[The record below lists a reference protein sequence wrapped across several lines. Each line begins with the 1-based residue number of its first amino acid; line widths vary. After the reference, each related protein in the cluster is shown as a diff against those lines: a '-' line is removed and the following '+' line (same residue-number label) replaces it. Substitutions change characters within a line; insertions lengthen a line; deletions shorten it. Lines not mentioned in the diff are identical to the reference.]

1 MNDSALE
8 AAIAPLAA
16 AHPGCSGI
24 YPLPGGL
31 DAFAARMLLARA
43 AERTLD
49 VQYYIWD
56 GDKTGTLLFNALR
69 AAADRGVR
77 VRLLLD
83 DHNAIGLDE
92 TLAELD
98 THPMLEV
105 RLFNPLRI
113 RRPRWINY
121 LIDFTRV
128 NRRMHNKSITADA
141 AATIVGGRNVAD
153 KYFDAS
159 DEIVFADL
167 DVLAVGPVARDV
179 AADFERYWNSVSA
192 CPARRLL
199 PPVAPARCA
208 ELAEQAVGFERSPA
222 AAAYMHAVHE
232 LAPVQRLLRGQ
243 LALEWAPTH
252 LLCDDPA
259 KARGRAR
266 RRQQMSFRLDAI
278 VGESASSFDL
288 VSAYFVPTARGVR
301 ALTQLARRGV
311 AIRILTN
318 SLAATD
324 VAAVHAGYAK
334 RRKPLLRAG
343 IELLEWR
350 LAPQTAPLRKRMG
363 FGSGSG
369 GSAGRS
375 SAASL
380 HAKTFSVD
388 RRSVF
393 VGSFNFEPRSARLNT
408 ELGVIIDSPTL
419 ACRIEAEI
427 SAGLAQTAWKV
438 SLSPAGELQWSGE
451 RDGRPE
457 QHDVEPE
464 TWLHQRAGVWLLS
477 LLPIEWLL

>member
-24 YPLPGGL
+24 HPLPGGL
-31 DAFAARMLLARA
+31 DAFAARMLLAGA

-192 CPARRLL
+192 CPARRL
-199 PPVAPARCA
+199 
-208 ELAEQAVGFERSPA
+208 
-222 AAAYMHAVHE
+222 
-232 LAPVQRLLRGQ
+232 
-243 LALEWAPTH
+243 
-252 LLCDDPA
+252 CDDPA

-266 RRQQMSFRLDAI
+266 RRPQMSFRLDAI
-278 VGESASSFDL
+278 VGESASSVDL
-288 VSAYFVPTARGVR
+288 VSAYFGPTARGVR

-334 RRKPLLRAG
+334 R
-343 IELLEWR
+343 
-350 LAPQTAPLRKRMG
+350 
-363 FGSGSG
+363 
-369 GSAGRS
+369 
-375 SAASL
+375 
-380 HAKTFSVD
+380 
-388 RRSVF
+388 
-393 VGSFNFEPRSARLNT
+393 
-408 ELGVIIDSPTL
+408 
-419 ACRIEAEI
+419 
-427 SAGLAQTAWKV
+427 
-438 SLSPAGELQWSGE
+438 
-451 RDGRPE
+451 
-457 QHDVEPE
+457 
-464 TWLHQRAGVWLLS
+464 
-477 LLPIEWLL
+477 

>member
-1 MNDSALE
+1 MNNSALE

-16 AHPGCSGI
+16 AHPGLSGI
-24 YPLPGGL
+24 HPLPDGL
-31 DAFAARMLLARA
+31 DAFAVRAWLASVA
-43 AERTLD
+43 GRTLD

-56 GDKTGTLLFNALR
+56 DDKTGTLLFNALR

-83 DHNAIGLDE
+83 DHNTAGLDE
-92 TLAELD
+92 TLAQLD
-98 THPMLEV
+98 THPNLEV

-121 LIDFTRV
+121 LFDFARV

-141 AATIVGGRNVAD
+141 VATIVGGRNISD
-153 KYFDAS
+153 KYFDAT

-179 AADFERYWNSVSA
+179 AADFESYWNSVSA

-199 PPVAPARCA
+199 PRPAAPHSARVAG
-208 ELAEQAVGFERSPA
+208 QAAQLERSPE
-222 AAAYMHAVHE
+222 AAAYVRAVHE
-232 LAPVQRLLRGQ
+232 LACGRQLLRGQ
-243 LALEWAPTH
+243 LALEWAPVR
-252 LLCDDPA
+252 LLSDAPA
-259 KARGRAR
+259 KARGRAG

-278 VGESASSFDL
+278 VGDSVSSFDL
-288 VSAYFVPTARGVR
+288 VSAYFVPTARGVA
-301 ALTQLARRGV
+301 ALAQLARRGV

-324 VAAVHAGYAK
+324 VAAVHAGYAR

-343 IELLEWR
+343 IGLFEWR
-350 LAPQTAPLRKRMG
+350 LAPHAAPRHKRVG
-363 FGSGSG
+363 LGSGSG
-369 GSAGRS
+369 RSAGKS

-388 RRSVF
+388 GRGVF
-393 VGSFNFEPRSARLNT
+393 IGSFNFDPRSARLNT
-408 ELGVIIDSPTL
+408 ELGVIIDSPAL
-419 ACRIEAEI
+419 AGRIEAGI
-427 SAGLAQTAWKV
+427 SERMAQAAWKV
-438 SLSPAGELQWSGE
+438 SLSPAGELRWSGE
-451 RDGRPE
+451 RDRRPE
-457 QHDVEPE
+457 QLDVEPQ
-464 TWLHQRAGVWLLS
+464 TRLYQRLGVWLLS

>member
-8 AAIAPLAA
+8 AAVAPLAA

-24 YPLPGGL
+24 HPLPDGL

-56 GDKTGTLLFNALR
+56 DDKTGTLLFSALR

-83 DHNAIGLDE
+83 DHNTVGLDE
-92 TLAELD
+92 KLAALD
-98 THPMLEV
+98 THPNLEV

-128 NRRMHNKSITADA
+128 NRRMHNKSFTADA

-153 KYFDAS
+153 KYFDAT

-199 PPVAPARCA
+199 PLPAAARCA
-208 ELAEQAVGFERSPA
+208 ELASQAAALERSPA
-222 AAAYMHAVHE
+222 AATYMHAVRE
-232 LAPVQRLLRGQ
+232 LSSLRQLLQGQ
-243 LALEWAPTH
+243 LALEWAPVRV
-252 LLCDDPA
+252 LSDDPA

-266 RRQQMSFRLDAI
+266 RRQHMSFRLDAI
-278 VGESASSFDL
+278 VGDSASSFDL
-288 VSAYFVPTARGVR
+288 VSAYFVPTARGVE
-301 ALTQLARRGV
+301 ALAQLARRGV

-324 VAAVHAGYAK
+324 VAAVHGAYAHY
-334 RRKPLLRAG
+334 RVPLLKAG
-343 IELLEWR
+343 IALFELK
-350 LAPQTAPLRKRMG
+350 PYDLRSR
-363 FGSGSG
+363 
-369 GSAGRS
+369 
-375 SAASL
+375 
-380 HAKTFSVD
+380 
-388 RRSVF
+388 
-393 VGSFNFEPRSARLNT
+393 
-408 ELGVIIDSPTL
+408 
-419 ACRIEAEI
+419 
-427 SAGLAQTAWKV
+427 
-438 SLSPAGELQWSGE
+438 
-451 RDGRPE
+451 
-457 QHDVEPE
+457 
-464 TWLHQRAGVWLLS
+464 
-477 LLPIEWLL
+477 

>member
-24 YPLPGGL
+24 HPLPDGL

-56 GDKTGTLLFNALR
+56 DDKTGTLLFNALR

-83 DHNAIGLDE
+83 DHNTVGLDE
-92 TLAELD
+92 KLAELD
-98 THPMLEV
+98 THPNLEV

-128 NRRMHNKSITADA
+128 NRRMHNKSFTADA
-141 AATIVGGRNVAD
+141 VATIVGGRNVAD
-153 KYFDAS
+153 KYFDAT

-179 AADFERYWNSVSA
+179 ATDFERYWNSVSA
-192 CPARRLL
+192 CPARRLIPRL
-199 PPVAPARCA
+199 TDARCA
-208 ELAEQAVGFERSPA
+208 ELAAQAAALERSPA
-222 AAAYMHAVHE
+222 VAAYMRAVHE
-232 LAPVQRLLRGQ
+232 LAPLRQLLQGQ
-243 LALEWAPTH
+243 LALEWAPVH
-252 LLCDDPA
+252 VLSDDPA

-278 VGESASSFDL
+278 VGDSVASFDL
-288 VSAYFVPTARGVR
+288 VSAYFVPTARGVE
-301 ALTQLARRGV
+301 ALAQLARRGV
-311 AIRILTN
+311 TIRVLTN

-350 LAPQTAPLRKRMG
+350 LAPQTPRIRKRVG
-363 FGSGSG
+363 LGSGSG
-369 GSAGRS
+369 GSTGKS

-393 VGSFNFEPRSARLNT
+393 IGSFNFDPRSARLNT
-408 ELGVIIDSPTL
+408 ELGVIIDSPAL
-419 ACRIEAEI
+419 ACRIAAGI
-427 SAGLAQTAWKV
+427 SEHLAQTAWTV
-438 SLSPAGELQWSGE
+438 SLSPNGALRWRGE
-451 RDGRPE
+451 RDGQPE
-457 QHDVEPE
+457 QHDVEPQ
-464 TWLHQRAGVWLLS
+464 TRLYQRAGVWLLS

>member
-24 YPLPGGL
+24 HPLPGGL
-31 DAFAARMLLARA
+31 DAFAARMLLAGA

-199 PPVAPARCA
+199 PRQAPAADVVPARCDRRRVGI
-208 ELAEQAVGFERSPA
+208 ELRPGVG
-222 AAAYMHAVHE
+222 
-232 LAPVQRLLRGQ
+232 LLR
-243 LALEWAPTH
+243 AD
-252 LLCDDPA
+252 C
-259 KARGRAR
+259 ARCARAHAARAAR
-266 RRQQMSFRLDAI
+266 RRDPHP
-278 VGESASSFDL
+278 D
-288 VSAYFVPTARGVR
+288 
-301 ALTQLARRGV
+301 QLA
-311 AIRILTN
+311 
-318 SLAATD
+318 D
-324 VAAVHAGYAK
+324 
-334 RRKPLLRAG
+334 RK
-343 IELLEWR
+343 
-350 LAPQTAPLRKRMG
+350 
-363 FGSGSG
+363 
-369 GSAGRS
+369 
-375 SAASL
+375 
-380 HAKTFSVD
+380 SV
-388 RRSVF
+388 V
-393 VGSFNFEPRSARLNT
+393 
-408 ELGVIIDSPTL
+408 
-419 ACRIEAEI
+419 
-427 SAGLAQTAWKV
+427 
-438 SLSPAGELQWSGE
+438 
-451 RDGRPE
+451 
-457 QHDVEPE
+457 
-464 TWLHQRAGVWLLS
+464 
-477 LLPIEWLL
+477 

>member
-179 AADFERYWNSVSA
+179 AA
-192 CPARRLL
+192 
-199 PPVAPARCA
+199 
-208 ELAEQAVGFERSPA
+208 GFERSPA
-222 AAAYMHAVHE
+222 AAAYLHAVHE
-232 LAPVQRLLRGQ
+232 LAPVRQLLRGQ
-243 LALEWAPTH
+243 LALEWAPAR

-393 VGSFNFEPRSARLNT
+393 VGSFNFDPRSARLNT